1 MVFLG
6 IMMSNKFRTTEFYEN
21 HIIEYFTLVK
31 NIYFEMLFYYDKN
44 LFYVHVAWPMGK
56 CLGHYK
62 YKL

>member
-31 NIYFEMLFYYDKN
+31 NTYFEMLFYYDKN
-44 LFYVHVAWPMGK
+44 LFYVHVA
-56 CLGHYK
+56 
-62 YKL
+62 